1 MFQAAKL
8 HEASTTQASW
18 QPAAAEPLKAVGLLL
33 ILLLLSTL
41 SIALPAAGGT
51 KCPAAVSATVITS
64 SCMVSGRALEIG
76 VANVFMY
83 PPVTWQLK
91 ILYKWRFIA
100 RKVNI
105 FHGGFEHMPC
115 FSLPECKDN

>member
-51 KCPAAVSATVITS
+51 KCPAAVSTTVITS
-64 SCMVSGRALEIG
+64 SCMVSGRALG
-76 VANVFMY
+76 D
-83 PPVTWQLK
+83 WCGQC
-91 ILYKWRFIA
+91 
-100 RKVNI
+100 
-105 FHGGFEHMPC
+105 FHVSPGDMAIENP
-115 FSLPECKDN
+115 L